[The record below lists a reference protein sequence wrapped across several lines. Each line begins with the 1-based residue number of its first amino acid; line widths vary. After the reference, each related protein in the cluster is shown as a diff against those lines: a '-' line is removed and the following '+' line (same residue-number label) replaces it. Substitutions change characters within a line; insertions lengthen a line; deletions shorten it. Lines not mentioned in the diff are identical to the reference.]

1 MRYINVRYLLTY
13 LLISLWVLYVAM
25 TTTTLKASHPWLGNG
40 GFPLQILP
48 VEILSYVSN
57 GFDSIPV
64 LVTGVSPLPAP
75 GSGTA
80 YLLICDG
87 QTLSLANSVD
97 TTEPETQ
104 I

>member
-48 VEILSYVSN
+48 VEILSYMCQTVSTAY
-57 GFDSIPV
+57 IPV

-97 TTEPETQ
+97 Y
-104 I
+104 